1 MNMFDFISDLN
12 AFRDISFNEAE
23 HSYKYRDKV
32 CTSVTTLIKEYE
44 TPFDTEGQAERY
56 ALKHG
61 LNKSLVI
68 LEWEQKKITAAN
80 KGTELHK
87 YAEMKFASKQYDF
100 DEEDLPKKLTEIIDK
115 FFDDSK
121 DWLIPVKAEW
131 IVGDYELG
139 ICGTMDKLFYNLKE
153 KELQVWDYKTSKQIS
168 TYNPF
173 KTTMTN
179 GLEHL
184 YQTDYNKFSLQTGV
198 YKKIVHRNTQFKLGS
213 SYICWVNEKNDTYK
227 VFKMAELQDEV
238 EYMLNR
244 KMHLNEHLFSIFE

>member
-1 MNMFDFISDLN
+1 MNMLDFISDLD
-12 AFRDISFNEAE
+12 AFRDISFNEDD

-32 CTSVTTLIKEYE
+32 CTSVTTLIKKYE
-44 TPFDTEGQAERY
+44 TPFDSNAQAEKY
-56 ALKHG
+56 ATKHG
-61 LNKSLVI
+61 LNKALVL
-68 LEWEQKKITAAN
+68 LEWEQKKIIAAN

-87 YAEMKFASKQYDF
+87 YAELKFSSKHYNF
-100 DEEDLPKKLTEIIDK
+100 DEEHLPKKTAEIIDM
-115 FFDDSK
+115 FFEDSK
-121 DWLIPVKAEW
+121 GWLIPVKMEW

-139 ICGTMDKLFYNLKE
+139 VCGCMDKLFYNLRE
-153 KELQVWDYKTSKQIS
+153 EELQVWDYKTSKQIS

-173 KTTMTN
+173 KTTMIN

-198 YKKIVHRNTQFKLGS
+198 YKKIVHRNTKLKLGS

-238 EYMLNR
+238 DYMLSR
-244 KMHLNEHLFSIFE
+244 QKHLNEHLFSIFE

>member
-1 MNMFDFISDLN
+1 MFDFISDLN